1 MAIFNMAQHGSISM
15 SSFLITPWMHQHVI
29 QHTCWSGVRFFD
41 NGMGASVCFHFS
53 TRACF
58 TSILSSTLAQA
69 MFSMASTCM
78 QASACYHFSFASLI
92 LDHLYKQ
99 TSSPLIPPMFTKT
112 RASSLETSFIYVFT
126 KRRASRSPP
135 PHTHTYTHLNP
146 LFVFGRGRWG
156 T

>member
-1 MAIFNMAQHGSISM
+1 
-15 SSFLITPWMHQHVI
+15 
-29 QHTCWSGVRFFD
+29 
-41 NGMGASVCFHFS
+41 MGASVCFHFS

-126 KRRASRSPP
+126 KRRASRSTPP
-135 PHTHTYTHLNP
+135 PHTHIHTPKPPVCVWERQVGDVITVGGVATGKQLLVESISDSP
-146 LFVFGRGRWG
+146 Q
-156 T
+156 